1 MKSKSEENLISFES
15 RQKKEW
21 TVIVLSHFS
30 KELIGFLS
38 VDAATEN
45 LCFTQKK
52 EELGLFTEA
61 EANKILESI
70 YALKD
75 EEDVIHKTD
84 EKTGTEDWLS
94 GKYFEFKIAKVEFK

>member
-1 MKSKSEENLISFES
+1 MINIDRDLISLES
-15 RQKKEW
+15 KRNKEW
-21 TVIVLSHFS
+21 TVIVLNHFS
-30 KELIGFLS
+30 KELVGFLS

-52 EELGLFTEA
+52 KELGVFTEA
-61 EANKILESI
+61 EANEILESI

-75 EEDVIHKTD
+75 EEDVIHRTN
-84 EKTGTEDWLS
+84 EKNGTEDWMS

>member
-1 MKSKSEENLISFES
+1 MRIKTEGNLISFDI

-21 TVIVLSHFS
+21 TVIVLSQFS
-30 KELIGFLS
+30 KELVGFLS
-38 VDAATEN
+38 MDAATEN

-52 EELGLFTEA
+52 EELGLFTETEVREIIELINA
-61 EANKILESI
+61 V
-70 YALKD
+70 KD

-94 GKYFEFKIAKVEFK
+94 GRYFDFQIAKVQFA

>member
-1 MKSKSEENLISFES
+1 MRMKTDGNLISFENK
-15 RQKKEW
+15 RKKEW

-52 EELGLFTEA
+52 EELGLFTET
-61 EANKILESI
+61 EAREIIELINSVKG
-70 YALKD
+70 

-94 GKYFEFKIAKVEFK
+94 GIYFDFQIAKVQFA

>member
-1 MKSKSEENLISFES
+1 MLLLKIYALPK
-15 RQKKEW
+15 
-21 TVIVLSHFS
+21 
-30 KELIGFLS
+30 
-38 VDAATEN
+38 
-45 LCFTQKK
+45 KK

-61 EANKILESI
+61 EANEIFESI

-94 GKYFEFKIAKVEFK
+94 GRYFDFQIAKVQFA